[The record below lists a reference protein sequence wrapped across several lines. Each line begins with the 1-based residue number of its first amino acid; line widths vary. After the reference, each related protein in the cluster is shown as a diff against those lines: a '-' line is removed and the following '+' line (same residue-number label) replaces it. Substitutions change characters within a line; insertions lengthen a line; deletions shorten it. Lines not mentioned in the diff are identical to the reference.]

1 MPSISPILSV
11 RRLSVSF
18 KTEEVVRNVV
28 RDISFDLFPG
38 KTTAIVGE
46 SGSGKSVSSLSLIN
60 LLKKSTTVYD
70 DGAFVFHWNDME
82 NTLSPG
88 DRALNDYRGS
98 GIAMI
103 FQEPMTAL
111 NPVMKCGKQ
120 LMEVITLHTSLKS
133 EEAKARAIELFN
145 EVKLPRPEQMF
156 GQYPH
161 ELSGGQRQRVM
172 IAMALA
178 GNPKILIADEPT
190 TALDVTVQKSILDLL
205 RSLIQKY
212 NMSMVFISHDLG
224 VVKSL
229 ADFLVV
235 MKNGDIVESGLAA
248 EVLDQP
254 KHEYTKGLLNCK
266 PIPGIKLHRLRT
278 LSSQEEPKIV
288 STTNEYVEPFI
299 QIKNLNKTYSSSK
312 GFLRKTVQEVRAVN
326 EVSFEIMKGETLGL
340 VGESGCGKSTLS
352 RMLLGLIPA
361 TSGEVLYEGQN
372 ILEASSSEWKKLRKD
387 LQIIFQDPYSALNP
401 KHTVG
406 DILMEPLSVL
416 SLKNSNEERKQRVL
430 ELLDQVGLP
439 KESLNRYPHEF
450 SGGQRQRIVIARA
463 LSVEPK
469 FIICDESVAALD
481 VSVQAQVLNLLNDLK
496 RELGLT
502 YLFISHDL
510 SVVYQMSDRIMVM
523 NKGQIE
529 ELNTAWEIFYNPQSE
544 YTKQLLASTV

>member
-1 MPSISPILSV
+1 MPTASPILSV

-18 KTEEVVRNVV
+18 KTEEGVRNVV

-70 DGAFVFHWNDME
+70 DGEFVFHWDEKE

-120 LMEVITLHTSLKS
+120 LMEVIALHTSLKGD
-133 EEAKARAIELFN
+133 EAKARALELFN
-145 EVKLPRPEQMF
+145 EVKLPRPEQML

-205 RSLIQKY
+205 RSLIKKY
-212 NMSMVFISHDLG
+212 NMSMIFISHDLG

-235 MKNGDIVESGLAA
+235 MKNGDIVEKGEAKSIL
-248 EVLDQP
+248 ENP
-254 KHEYTKGLLNCK
+254 KHEYTRGLLNCK
-266 PIPGIKLHRLRT
+266 PIPGVKLSRLRT
-278 LSSQEEPKIV
+278 LTSTEEPRIISNTIEYPTPLITVNHVQKIY
-288 STTNEYVEPFI
+288 T
-299 QIKNLNKTYSSSK
+299 SSK
-312 GFLRKTVQEVRAVN
+312 GFFKKEIREVRAVN
-326 EVSFEIMKGETLGL
+326 DVSFEIMQGETLGL

-361 TSGEVLYEGQN
+361 TSGEVMYEGKN
-372 ILEASSSEWKKLRKD
+372 ILNATNAEWKTLRKD

-529 ELNTAWEIFYNPQSE
+529 ELNTAWEIFYNPRSE